1 MSDCRIRIAGYRLK
15 DGKLVPDVRRL
26 SVSQRLRQARSTTV
40 PALGRAQVREMPTV
54 CLVSPQST
62 DWLAAAPKT
71 PALCNGVLMEGWAK
85 CASRP

>member
-40 PALGRAQVREMPTV
+40 RAPGRAQVRKMPTV
-54 CLVSPQST
+54 CVVSPQ
-62 DWLAAAPKT
+62 
-71 PALCNGVLMEGWAK
+71 
-85 CASRP
+85 